1 MTSNEN
7 NNADLFIVDN
17 SDDKWKVRNY
27 LMEWCEISKCFDI
40 ATGYF
45 EIGALLGLEEKWHK
59 LEKIRILMG
68 DEVSKR
74 TMKAFQEGII
84 CITTKLDDS
93 LEDEKRE
100 NDFLDGVPAI
110 VKALQDKKIECRVFR
125 KKKFHAKAYI
135 THSTLKVVGSSAL
148 VGSSNFT
155 SPGLTQNVE
164 LNIQLRREVEIL
176 QEWFERHWDEAEDVT
191 PAVLK
196 TIERH
201 TREFTPFEIYVKSLF
216 EYFKGHELTESEWE
230 LKKSKVY
237 PILDQYQKEG
247 YQALMKIANRY
258 NGAFLCDGVGLGK
271 TFIGLMLIERLLMKE
286 NKRVVLIVPKS
297 ARKPVWEAKLKKYV
311 PEIMKGSFGGLIPFK
326 IINHTDLL
334 RKESGE
340 VDWPGV
346 MEGIKD
352 QADVIIIDEAH
363 HFRNRNSRYWQL
375 YKMTEEKQ
383 IFLLTATPVNNT
395 LLDLLHQIELFSR
408 QEPTY
413 FSDAPL
419 GIHTLRGHFL
429 GLEKQIISSL
439 TGDEESSGTPISD
452 QDLQE
457 VMAGDDLLKALVVQ
471 RSRAYVKESQQAN
484 KGRKVKFPKRNDP
497 VVVDYSLKKTY
508 GKLLEELKTA
518 FNKDKPLLSLAMYYP
533 LAYYIGPDPTIDPME
548 EGRQKQVVGLIRTL
562 LLKRFESSKRAFE
575 YSCEDLLLKLLAF
588 VRTHD
593 ENICTR
599 WENQHVDILDY
610 IKEHQ
615 KKRERIDEEE
625 ADDDYMPEELL
636 ASIEKLNHSEYD
648 ISAIINE
655 TLLDMNTLSEFIK
668 ILLTL
673 KKKKDDKIE
682 NLVTKL
688 NNPDLIKKNKIVIF
702 TEYMHTAKYILENLK
717 SRSEFQKIEIDE
729 IDGSTKEDRGQ
740 IIKRFAPYYN
750 ESSSQQLKEE
760 KLKEIHI
767 LISTDV
773 LSEGLNL
780 QDATLLINYDLHWN
794 PVRLMQRIGR
804 IDRRLD
810 DDVEKMI
817 MVEHPE
823 FKDTRGQVSFWN
835 FLPPDE
841 LNDILTLFEKVTK
854 KTLRISKTFGIEG
867 RKLLTPQDDYD
878 ALKEFNKGYEGETTM
893 LEKMHLEYQKINE
906 EHPELIDI
914 IKQLPSKAFTGK
926 ERATP
931 EISGIFFCYSLPA
944 KDVTTGEWTEDAGQ
958 TKWYLYTLPD
968 GNIIS
973 EPPKIIE
980 HIRCAANT
988 ERKTVMKKDELKKI
1002 RMKMDELVKD
1012 TYLKSVQAPIG
1023 VRPTLKTWMEL
1034 N

>member
-1 MTSNEN
+1 MTNSNDGEV
-7 NNADLFIVDN
+7 FIVDN
-17 SDDKWKVRNY
+17 NDEKWKVRNY
-27 LMEWCEISKCFDI
+27 LLEWCDISRSFDI
-40 ATGYF
+40 ATGFF
-45 EIGALLGLEEKWHK
+45 EIGGLLGLEEKWQK

-68 DEVSKR
+68 DEVSRR
-74 TMKAFQEGII
+74 TMKAFQEGIV

-93 LEDEKRE
+93 LEDEKRD

-164 LNIQLRREVEIL
+164 LNIQLRREVETL
-176 QEWFERHWDEAEDVT
+176 QKWFEDHWDKAEDVT
-191 PAVLK
+191 PDILK

-201 TREFTPFEIYVKSLF
+201 TREFSPFEIYVKSLY

-230 LKKSKVY
+230 LRKSKVF

-247 YQALMKIANRY
+247 YQALMKIVSRY

-286 NKRVVLIVPKS
+286 SKRVVLIVPKS
-297 ARKPVWEAKLKKYV
+297 ARKPVWEAKLKKYL
-311 PEIMKGSFGGLIPFK
+311 PEIMKGSSGGLIPFK

-334 RKESGE
+334 RRESGE

-375 YKMTEEKQ
+375 YKMAEEKQ
-383 IFLLTATPVNNT
+383 MFLLTATPVNNT

-408 QEPTY
+408 QEPAY

-419 GIHTLRGHFL
+419 GIHNLLWHFIN
-429 GLEKQIISSL
+429 LEKQIIYSL
-439 TGDEESSGTPISD
+439 TGHEDDMGTPISD
-452 QDLQE
+452 QDLKE
-457 VMAGDDLLKALVVQ
+457 VIAGDDLLKAIVVQ
-471 RSRAYVKESQQAN
+471 RSRAYVKESQIAN
-484 KGRKVKFPKRNDP
+484 KGREVRFPKRNDP
-497 VVVDYSLKKTY
+497 VVINYSLKKTY
-508 GKLLEELKTA
+508 GKLLNDLKTA
-518 FNKDKPLLSLAMYYP
+518 FDKNKPLLSLAMYYP
-533 LAYYIGPDPTIDPME
+533 LAHYTGSDPTIDPME

-588 VRTHD
+588 VRIHD
-593 ENICTR
+593 EKLCTR
-599 WENQHVDILDY
+599 WENQHTNILSY

-625 ADDDYMPEELL
+625 AEEDYMPEELL
-636 ASIEKLNHSEYD
+636 ESVEKLNPSEYD
-648 ISAIINE
+648 IAAIINE

-668 ILLTL
+668 DLVDL
-673 KKKKDDKIE
+673 KKEKDDKIE
-682 NLVTKL
+682 NLITKL
-688 NNPDLIKKNKIVIF
+688 DDKELIDQNKVVIF
-702 TEYMHTAKYILENLK
+702 TEYMHTARYILESLQ
-717 SRSEFQKIEIDE
+717 SRIEFQKIEIDE

-740 IIKRFAPYYN
+740 IIKRFSPYYN
-750 ESSSQQLKEE
+750 ESTSEKLKEE

-810 DDVEKMI
+810 DDVEKLI
-817 MVEHPE
+817 LSDHPE
-823 FKDTRGQVSFWN
+823 FKYSRGKVSFWN
-835 FLPPDE
+835 FLPPEE

-867 RKLLTPQDDYD
+867 KKLLTPDDEYD

-906 EHPELIDI
+906 KNPELIEI

-926 ERATP
+926 EKDDNGFR
-931 EISGIFFCYSLPA
+931 GIFFCYSLPA

-968 GNIIS
+968 EKILSN
-973 EPPKIIE
+973 PPEIIE
-980 HIRCAANT
+980 HIRSTPTT
-988 ERKTVMKKDELKKI
+988 ERKTIMRKDDLKAI
-1002 RMKMDELVKD
+1002 RSKMDELVKD